1 MDWVT
6 ALPKS
11 GERSY
16 GACLVIVDRY
26 RKTLIFLQCHKY
38 DTAIDTALLF
48 WNRVISHTILLKNI
62 ISDRDTKLT
71 YSLLTNVHR
80 FLGTRL
86 SFSIAYH
93 PQMDE
98 LAERMIQTL
107 ENMIRRFCAYGLE
120 FKDSDGCS
128 HDWCTVIPAL

>member
-11 GERSY
+11 GDRSY

-38 DTAIDTALLF
+38 DTAMDTALLP
-48 WNRVISHTILLKNI
+48 WNRVISHKILFKNI
-62 ISDRDTKLT
+62 ISDRDPKFTSALF
-71 YSLLTNVHR
+71 TNVHR
-80 FLGTRL
+80 FFGTRL

-93 PQMDE
+93 PQMDG
-98 LAERMIQTL
+98 LAERMIQAL

-120 FKDSDGCS
+120 FKDSDGS
-128 HDWCTVIPAL
+128 SYDWCTVIPAL